1 MRAVIKIGALF
12 LALSMVVVV
21 QADNN
26 EEKELK
32 SIMHSFSS
40 ALELIQHGILYN
52 KTDEMYKGAQLLER
66 NEQEFIQRHGNALK
80 KHLAEDP
87 KFAYNYAKLASK
99 RIVSL
104 TKKLND
110 SLGGSQ
116 DFSKISAT
124 YGHILQ
130 ECVGCHQKL
139 RNK

>member
-12 LALSMVVVV
+12 LALSIFVVV
-21 QADNN
+21 QADDG
-26 EEKELK
+26 EKKELK
-32 SIMHSFSS
+32 STMHSFYS

-52 KTDEMYKGAQLLER
+52 KKDEMYKGAQLLER
-66 NEQEFIQRHGNALK
+66 NEQKFIQRHGNALR
-80 KHLAEDP
+80 KHFP
-87 KFAYNYAKLASK
+87 KDQEFAYAYAETTSK

-116 DFSKISAT
+116 DFSNIAAT
-124 YGHILQ
+124 YGHIFQ
-130 ECVGCHQKL
+130 ACVGCHQKL